1 MWMDCLLF
9 SYSGPSL
16 ELIDVLLWEQRGK
29 SLCFHLRAIVYLY
42 LYKQIK
48 VAYSTPPWAV
58 PCQWIFMTTSKI
70 KINYGGFY
78 RDSRLRNSLC
88 QGKKARARHRDK
100 IRRNNLGLVIRRDL
114 CFNPFLSLGS
124 VRWMDTQEDI
134 SVHIKPL
141 LGEWDIITPHCSL
154 LKALYLQWW
163 MWLPQWIRF
172 S

>member
-1 MWMDCLLF
+1 MF
-9 SYSGPSL
+9 FYGNKEESH
-16 ELIDVLLWEQRGK
+16 
-29 SLCFHLRAIVYLY
+29 CFHVRAIVYLY
-42 LYKQIK
+42 LYKQIQ
-48 VAYSTPPWAV
+48 VAHSTLPWAV

-88 QGKKARARHRDK
+88 QGNKARARHRDK
-100 IRRNNLGLVIRRDL
+100 IRRNNLGLVIRWDL

-141 LGEWDIITPHCSL
+141 LEWDILTPHCSL
-154 LKALYLQWW
+154 LKAQCLQCW
-163 MWLPQWIRF
+163 MWLPQCIRF